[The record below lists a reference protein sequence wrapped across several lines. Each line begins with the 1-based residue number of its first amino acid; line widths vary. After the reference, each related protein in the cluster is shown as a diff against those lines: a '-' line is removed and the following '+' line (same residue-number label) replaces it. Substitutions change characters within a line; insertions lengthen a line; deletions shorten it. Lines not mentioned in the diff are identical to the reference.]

1 MYSTYKLSKQNDN
14 IQPWCI
20 PFSILDQPI
29 VLCLVLRVASWPA
42 YRFLRRQ
49 VRRSGIPISWRNFHS
64 LLICTVKSFHIV
76 NKAEVDVFLA
86 FSCFFCDPVV
96 TGNLIFGSSAFSK
109 SSLHIWTFLIH
120 ILLKP
125 SLKNFELY
133 FTSMWNKHNYA
144 VVWRFIL
151 WHCPSLGLEWK
162 LTFSSSVTTSKF
174 SKFADISSATL

>member
-1 MYSTYKLSKQNDN
+1 MYSFPNFGPAHCSVSGSKSCFLTCIQVSQEAGKAVWYSYLLKKFPQFVDPHCQKLSHSQ
-14 IQPWCI
+14 QSRSRC
-20 PFSILDQPI
+20 F
-29 VLCLVLRVASWPA
+29 
-42 YRFLRRQ
+42 
-49 VRRSGIPISWRNFHS
+49 SGI
-64 LLICTVKSFHIV
+64 LL
-76 NKAEVDVFLA
+76 
-86 FSCFFCDPVV
+86 FFCDPMV